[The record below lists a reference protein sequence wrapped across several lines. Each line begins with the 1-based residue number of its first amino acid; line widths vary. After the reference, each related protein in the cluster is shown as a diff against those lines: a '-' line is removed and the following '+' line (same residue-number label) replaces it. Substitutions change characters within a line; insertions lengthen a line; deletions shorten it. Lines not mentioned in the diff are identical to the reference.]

1 MSKSVEVEFRLDAS
15 CEMLAVY
22 INGKCWREGNYLDFD
37 FVRDVPSLLDKLGIE
52 NYEEE
57 YSYEDEEEE

>member
-1 MSKSVEVEFRLDAS
+1 MIKSVLFRKDKYN
-15 CEMLAVY
+15 EMLEVY
-22 INGKCWREGNYLDFD
+22 VNGKLYDSGNYWDFD
-37 FVRDVPSLLDKLGIE
+37 FVTGLPHLLDELGIE

>member
-1 MSKSVEVEFRLDAS
+1 MSKSVEFRVDES

-22 INGKCWREGNYLDFD
+22 IDGKCWREGNYWDFD

>member
-1 MSKSVEVEFRLDAS
+1 MSKSVLFRKDES
-15 CEMLAVY
+15 CEMMEVY
-22 INGKCWREGNYLDFD
+22 VNGKLYDSGNYRDFD
-37 FVRDVPSLLDKLGIE
+37 FVTGLPHLLDELGIE

>member
-1 MSKSVEVEFRLDAS
+1 MSKSVLFRKDKYH
-15 CEMLAVY
+15 EMLEVY
-22 INGKCWREGNYLDFD
+22 VNGKLYDSGNYWDFD
-37 FVRDVPSLLDKLGIE
+37 FVTGLPRLLDELGIE